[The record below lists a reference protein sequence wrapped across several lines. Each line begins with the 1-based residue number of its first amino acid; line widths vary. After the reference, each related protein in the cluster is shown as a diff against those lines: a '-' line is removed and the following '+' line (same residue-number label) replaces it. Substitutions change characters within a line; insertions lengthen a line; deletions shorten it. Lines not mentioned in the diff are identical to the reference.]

1 MLKLFKNSITLLM
14 RLLVFVLCGGV
25 FFLLMGQKYFF
36 LLRLSRTAAVTA
48 VSFGIVYLLM
58 TRVYGGYDIGVRKS
72 KPIIFSLSLTL
83 LFADLVTHLMFC
95 IMNVTEVEPWSE

>member
-25 FFLLMGQKYFF
+25 FFLLMGQKYFL
-36 LLRLSRTAAVTA
+36 LLRPSRTAAETA

-58 TRVYGGYDIGVRKS
+58 TRELAQIMDLSSKS
-72 KPIIFSLSLTL
+72 RRWLPRDTTSSGSML
-83 LFADLVTHLMFC
+83 
-95 IMNVTEVEPWSE
+95 